1 MRAPVVQLPSDAAG
15 LFFALLSI
23 LSPCYISALTSFIC
37 ALALAHRP
45 RKAAA
50 LSSSVHTRRRF
61 LTHAPRCGRACH
73 SPASAYAD
81 SNILAGRVSAA
92 LRLRVRATLTGPDY
106 QFDWRVCARVGH
118 VCPTL
123 LPSFHYFVFSTPP
136 RLALSLHPLPSFALL
151 HLHPHL
157 PLPSSSRTN
166 ERDLRRVLHPA
177 LTSSRI
183 PLRAHDPSRPSVPPP
198 LLFRIRRYTRSRY
211 ADLRLIHAAA
221 ARHAPAPYPAL
232 RSADS
237 MPCLPVLSSLSP
249 SLSPCGSPPPPL
261 YLLDLL
267 PHLRPHS
274 FWLSSFPV
282 SLPPPSRAS
291 MRRSIN
297 AAAPSVELLE
307 LPRGARADLRAAS
320 LWAPAPARTRP
331 RSARLARDLAPLSS
345 PSLLTH
351 SSDPFPPRP
360 FPRLSFCTRL
370 IVSLSPS
377 LLARSPHARL
387 GAFILIL
394 HDTSRLYSPPE
405 IFPERI

>member
-1 MRAPVVQLPSDAAG
+1 MEML
-15 LFFALLSI
+15 
-23 LSPCYISALTSFIC
+23 
-37 ALALAHRP
+37 
-45 RKAAA
+45 
-50 LSSSVHTRRRF
+50 

-81 SNILAGRVSAA
+81 SDILAGRVSAA

-123 LPSFHYFVFSTPP
+123 LPSFHYFVFSIPPP
-136 RLALSLHPLPSFALL
+136 RSPAGAPPGSDVVLYPTPRARSL
-151 HLHPHL
+151 
-157 PLPSSSRTN
+157 
-166 ERDLRRVLHPA
+166 
-177 LTSSRI
+177 
-183 PLRAHDPSRPSVPPP
+183 VPPP

-211 ADLRLIHAAA
+211 ADLRASPVPCSFLALSNSINNAAASGSIHAAA

-237 MPCLPVLSSLSP
+237 MPCLPSLRFSSSATLPTRSSCPSPASFVLAVP
-249 SLSPCGSPPPPL
+249 
-261 YLLDLL
+261 
-267 PHLRPHS
+267 
-274 FWLSSFPV
+274 FPV

-331 RSARLARDLAPLSS
+331 RSARLARGLAPHAHDLF
-345 PSLLTH
+345 SLFTY
-351 SSDPFPPRP
+351 
-360 FPRLSFCTRL
+360 T
-370 IVSLSPS
+370 
-377 LLARSPHARL
+377 
-387 GAFILIL
+387 FI
-394 HDTSRLYSPPE
+394 
-405 IFPERI
+405 